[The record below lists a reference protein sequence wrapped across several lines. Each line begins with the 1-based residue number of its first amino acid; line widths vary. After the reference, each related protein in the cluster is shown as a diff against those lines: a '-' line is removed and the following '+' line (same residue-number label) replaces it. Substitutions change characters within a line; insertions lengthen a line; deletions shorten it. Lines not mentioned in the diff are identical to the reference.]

1 MLSPKTMLSPKDV
14 KVAFGDLDD
23 VTVAK
28 IVASGATPQEL
39 AEACAWMT
47 GDDALINAGKPLPA
61 GQVGRLVELL
71 NVRDQEQDLAQDAA
85 P

>member
-1 MLSPKTMLSPKDV
+1 MLTPKDI
-14 KVAFGDLDD
+14 KAAFGDLDD

-39 AEACAWMT
+39 AEARAWMT
-47 GDDALINAGKPLPA
+47 SDDALMNAGKPLPA

-71 NVRDQEQDLAQDAA
+71 SVRDQEEDLAQDAPA
-85 P
+85 